1 MDQMHSWTSAVSCTT
16 RGGVDYDDLASQ
28 KVEPYYTFRLMQTT
42 KAGTDP
48 NLESAKTTLIKWVD
62 DTIKDIQIQSDRNIV
77 KFYIGKTYVRKVK
90 NRKFDA
96 MKPLTWKKG
105 GISSRWHCHK
115 KESYGKNGM
124 VVLTVVTKGD
134 VPQKTI
140 TAFKHQEMYAL
151 ALEQNLIMHYAC
163 VKGDDRL
170 ANTSTH
176 PGMYVQQ
183 KDGNETKA
191 SNEAKAIG
199 YPIYMA
205 FALDDS
211 DSDTDDNFKT
221 TDSDSEEHCSS
232 SMGACL
238 ATDEDGVSTEE
249 QTSVMQLHQSEQVI
263 SSEDKNG
270 MPSGTAETLTS
281 IDDRNSRNVWFSD
294 KLEEIYCFDPGPVPS
309 QSVGSYLATDEG
321 GASTEEQT
329 SIMQQYQSE
338 QVISSEG
345 KTGMASGM
353 VATSTSID
361 KHEES
366 TNQTDCILENRNS
379 RGCNLATNQ
388 GGVST
393 EEQTNVTQLHQSN
406 VAVSTSIGECA
417 HQTDCILDNRN
428 SMGCSVHLS
437 ETIHGFDPVPSPSLS
452 SPPYKLFPY
461 ASLSPFE
468 SLLSP
473 SQSLSSPP
481 YKLLPYASMSP
492 FEPLLSPSPSLSPQM
507 ECSSLKEN

>member
-1 MDQMHSWTSAVSCTT
+1 MDHVHSWKSAVSCTT

-28 KVEPYYTFRLMQTT
+28 KVEPYYTFRLMRTT

-62 DTIKDIQIQSDRNIV
+62 DTIKDIRIQSDRKIV

-124 VVLTVVTKGD
+124 VVLTVVTKDD
-134 VPQKTI
+134 VPQETI

-151 ALEQNLIMHYAC
+151 ALEQNLIMHYAF
-163 VKGDDRL
+163 VRGDDRL

-183 KDGNETKA
+183 KDGTETKA
-191 SNEAKAIG
+191 DNETKAIG

-221 TDSDSEEHCSS
+221 TDSDSEEQCSS
-232 SMGACL
+232 SVGACL
-238 ATDEDGVSTEE
+238 ATDKDGVSTEE
-249 QTSVMQLHQSEQVI
+249 QTSIMQLHKSEQVI

-270 MPSGTAETLTS
+270 MPSGTAETSTS
-281 IDDRNSRNVWFSD
+281 IDDRNSRNVRFSNQ
-294 KLEEIYCFDPGPVPS
+294 LAMYYLDPGPVPS
-309 QSVGSYLATDEG
+309 PSMGSHLATDEG
-321 GASTEEQT
+321 GPPTEEQ
-329 SIMQQYQSE
+329 SHIMQQYQSG

-353 VATSTSID
+353 VTTPMSTD

-366 TNQTDCILENRNS
+366 TNQTDCIVDNRNS

-393 EEQTNVTQLHQSN
+393 EEQTNATQLHQSN
-406 VAVSTSIGECA
+406 VAVSMSIGECA

-428 SMGCSVHLS
+428 ARGCSAQFS
-437 ETIHGFDPVPSPSLS
+437 EGFDPVLSPSLS
-452 SPPYKLFPY
+452 SPPYKLLPY

-473 SQSLSSPP
+473 S
-481 YKLLPYASMSP
+481 
-492 FEPLLSPSPSLSPQM
+492 LSPQT
-507 ECSSLKEN
+507 ECSSLEES